1 MRRTQQKIAYYLV
14 VDVCKV
20 LQWTDRHTRLDKPA
34 SVKKPT
40 SRECGHSQIGAQCY
54 ILLFSKRLL

>member
-20 LQWTDRHTRLDKPA
+20 LQRTDRHTRLDKPA
-34 SVKKPT
+34 SVKPT
-40 SRECGHSQIGAQCY
+40 SREGGHSQFGAQCY